1 MNEDLSITSNLTKSG
16 KIMKLYAKTISAT
29 LPDWATVVT
38 KSADLFEIEINDEHP
53 NFQSLLEELETEIE
67 PGTIGVKA
75 VRGACRRQ
83 DLCSRLGIEMSSPS
97 LHQLVEQAQTLI
109 SLIATHPDYRQ
120 LLDLGYTPDLNIAD
134 AQTALAY
141 LQWELE
147 PNREPSN

>member
-1 MNEDLSITSNLTKSG
+1 
-16 KIMKLYAKTISAT
+16 
-29 LPDWATVVT
+29 
-38 KSADLFEIEINDEHP
+38 
-53 NFQSLLEELETEIE
+53 
-67 PGTIGVKA
+67 
-75 VRGACRRQ
+75 
-83 DLCSRLGIEMSSPS
+83 MSSPS

-147 PNREPSN
+147 RNPEPSN